1 MDESGRNVSKQDQNR
16 EGAPDLARI
25 LAQIEGQSYPPV
37 HLWDPEFC
45 GDIDLRIARDGT
57 WYYLG
62 TPIGRKRMVKL
73 FSTVLR
79 HDADGRHYLVTPVEK
94 IGIQV
99 DDAPFLAVEVT
110 ATGKG
115 RKQMLSFR
123 THVDD
128 LVLADAD
135 HPIRVEIDPATEEPA
150 PYILVRDRLE
160 ALIARPVFY
169 ELVNLAES
177 RKVKGEKLLG
187 VWSGGEFFPLGPES
201 SGGED
206 LAYA

>member
-1 MDESGRNVSKQDQNR
+1 MAARAYRRN
-16 EGAPDLARI
+16 GL
-25 LAQIEGQSYPPV
+25 
-37 HLWDPEFC
+37 
-45 GDIDLRIARDGT
+45 
-57 WYYLG
+57 
-62 TPIGRKRMVKL
+62 
-73 FSTVLR
+73 
-79 HDADGRHYLVTPVEK
+79 
-94 IGIQV
+94 
-99 DDAPFLAVEVT
+99 
-110 ATGKG
+110 
-115 RKQMLSFR
+115 
-123 THVDD
+123 
-128 LVLADAD
+128 
-135 HPIRVEIDPATEEPA
+135 EIDPATEEPS